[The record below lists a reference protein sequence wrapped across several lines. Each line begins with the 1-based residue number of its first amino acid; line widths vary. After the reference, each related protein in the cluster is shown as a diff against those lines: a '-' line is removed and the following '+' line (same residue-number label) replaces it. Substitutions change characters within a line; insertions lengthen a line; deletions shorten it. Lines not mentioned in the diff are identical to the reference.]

1 MTLSGRLR
9 KMQRT
14 PSHSLTRCELEVMQ
28 VVWARGA
35 VTVQD
40 VVDAL
45 ERSLAYTTVMTTL
58 KILADKAVLRRTK
71 QGRAHVYE
79 AEVTRD
85 EVCQSM
91 TRELTVRLFRG
102 SAKSLVLNLLGHEK
116 LSASDIDELKSA
128 IASLEEST

>member
-1 MTLSGRLR
+1 MRR
-9 KMQRT
+9 KPT
-14 PSHSLTRCELEVMQ
+14 HSLTKCELEVMQ

-58 KILADKAVLRRTK
+58 KILSEKKVLRRRK

-85 EVCQSM
+85 AVCFSM
-91 TRELTVRLFRG
+91 TRDLTVRLFRG
-102 SAKSLVLNLLGHEK
+102 SAKSMVLNLLGNER
-116 LSASDIDELKSA
+116 LSASDIGELKAA
-128 IASLEEST
+128 IAALEESP